1 MSNLF
6 FYTRKVDDKIYT
18 DSINLNKVIRSVE
31 MEDGSLLILMDDI
44 HERSRDVQSP
54 NIKTNKLEVKRVRE
68 VFQSEVTLEGDDVI
82 KFRAL

>member
-1 MSNLF
+1 MSQF
-6 FYTRKVDDKIYT
+6 FYTRKTDDKTYT

-82 KFRAL
+82 EFRAL

>member
-1 MSNLF
+1 MSQF
-6 FYTRKVDDKIYT
+6 FYTRKTDDKTYT